1 MKRIAVF
8 AVVSIVVALLASGIG
23 PVSAFVSPVEE
34 PVYTYDPA
42 DQPPERPDL
51 PEPTAAPDDPVPNTD
66 VDPTAT
72 PAPTPAP
79 EPDLVAPSAPVSPI
93 AHSESAGLELDLWIV
108 RWLEGV
114 E

>member
-8 AVVSIVVALLASGIG
+8 AVVSIVIALLASGIG

-51 PEPTAAPDDPVPNTD
+51 PEPTAAPDDNPTPVP
-66 VDPTAT
+66 PE
-72 PAPTPAP
+72 PAP
-79 EPDLVAPSAPVSPI
+79 EPDAPDLVAPSAPVSPI
-93 AHSESAGLELDLWIV
+93 AHSPEPGLDLWIV
-108 RWLEGV
+108 EWLDGV

>member
-8 AVVSIVVALLASGIG
+8 AALAIVIAIAAAGIG

-66 VDPTAT
+66 VEPTAT
-72 PAPTPAP
+72 PEPAP
-79 EPDLVAPSAPVSPI
+79 AAESDLVEPSAPVSPI

-108 RWLEGV
+108 RWLET

>member
-23 PVSAFVSPVEE
+23 PVSAFTSPVEE
-34 PVYTYDPA
+34 PSYTIDPV
-42 DQPPERPDL
+42 DEPPERPDL
-51 PEPTAAPDDPVPNTD
+51 PEPTAAPDDNPTPVP
-66 VDPTAT
+66 PE
-72 PAPTPAP
+72 PAP
-79 EPDLVAPSAPVSPI
+79 EPDAPDLVQPIAPVSPI

-108 RWLEGV
+108 RWLEG

>member
-8 AVVSIVVALLASGIG
+8 AVVSIVIALLAVGIG

-51 PEPTAAPDDPVPNTD
+51 PEPTAAADDPVPM
-66 VDPTAT
+66 VTAT
-72 PAPTPAP
+72 PAAAP
-79 EPDLVAPSAPVSPI
+79 EPDLVEPFAPVSPI

-108 RWLEGV
+108 RWLET